1 MFKIYLT
8 CFTLSFI
15 LSIFLV
21 PFSNFL
27 AKKFNIYDRPSK
39 RKIKFRKLTRW
50 GGFGM
55 FLSFFITLVFVT
67 KVFPEIKNIFEFKYI
82 LTWGD
87 YQETMVLGKQ
97 VLGIFFASVL
107 TIIVGT
113 IDDKSGLPA
122 IVKFLMQV
130 ITAYCVM
137 DFGVRILGITVPFS
151 NKYIVFPRIL
161 TQIITIL
168 WICGF
173 MNMVNLADGVDGL
186 AGGIVLIAG
195 VTFFITSLL
204 QRQTGSSYIAGQLVI
219 SSVLSILLCGSVAGF
234 LIYNFY
240 PAKLYMGD
248 TGALWLGL
256 IIGCITTVGI
266 LKTGALVSFVLP
278 ILVAGVPFVDVISAI
293 ARRLKK
299 GLPISTPDKHHLH
312 HVLLQSGWTER
323 EVVLFFYVITLFLS
337 IVSITIVA
345 LKR

>member
-1 MFKIYLT
+1 MLKVYVTSF
-8 CFTLSFI
+8 FLSFF

-27 AKKFNIYDRPSK
+27 AKKLNIYDQPSK

-55 FLSFFITLVFVT
+55 FVSFFITLIFVV
-67 KVFPEIKNIFEFKYI
+67 KLFPEVRRIFEYKYV

-97 VLGIFFASVL
+97 VLGIFFASL
-107 TIIVGT
+107 FTIIVGT
-113 IDDKSGLPA
+113 VDDKSGIPA
-122 IVKFLMQV
+122 VVKFLLQV
-130 ITAYCVM
+130 IIAYCVM
-137 DFGVRILGITVPFS
+137 DFGVRILGVTVPFS

-161 TQIITIL
+161 TQVITIL

-186 AGGIVLIAG
+186 AGGIVLIASM
-195 VTFFITSLL
+195 TFFITSLL
-204 QRQTGSSYIAGQLVI
+204 QRQTGTPYIAGQLVI
-219 SSVLSILLCGSVAGF
+219 SSVLSILLCGVVAGF

-240 PAKLYMGD
+240 PAKLFMGD

-266 LKTGALVSFVLP
+266 LKTGALMSFVLP
-278 ILVAGVPFVDVISAI
+278 ILVAGVPFVDVVSAI
-293 ARRLKK
+293 TRRIKK
-299 GLPISTPDKHHLH
+299 GLPIGTPDKHHLH
-312 HVLLQSGWTER
+312 HVLLSSGWTER

-337 IVSITIVA
+337 IISITIVA